1 MFREELEDLKNSY
14 IGRFSVI
21 HILETESQDIDLF
34 TGRIDAEKM
43 DLLFRLWVDAEGVDT
58 AFICGPEPM
67 MLTIADGLRKHGL
80 TDDQI
85 RFELFASSQP
95 GRAKARATSQA
106 AAKSAGT
113 CDVSVTLDGSTRNFQ
128 MDKNGTSVL
137 EAAIANSMD
146 APFSCKAGVCSTCRA
161 KVIEGDV
168 EMEVNHALE
177 DYEVRAGYVLSC
189 QCIPVSDKV
198 VISYD
203 E

>member
-1 MFREELEDLKNSY
+1 
-14 IGRFSVI
+14 
-21 HILETESQDIDLF
+21 
-34 TGRIDAEKM
+34 
-43 DLLFRLWVDAEGVDT
+43 
-58 AFICGPEPM
+58 
-67 MLTIADGLRKHGL
+67 MLTIADSLRKHGL
-80 TDDQI
+80 ADEQI

-95 GRAKARATSQA
+95 GRAKTKAVSEA

-113 CDVSVTLDGSTRNFQ
+113 CEVSVTLDGSTRNFQ
-128 MDKNGTSVL
+128 MEKNGSSVL

-146 APFSCKAGVCSTCRA
+146 APYSCKAGVCSTCRA
-161 KVIEGDV
+161 KVIEGEV

-198 VISYD
+198 VINYD